1 LLCPIFL
8 LKETW
13 MTFEV
18 VYECPDGTPFPV
30 EWPDAAMTKHGWR
43 WDQLHNS
50 TPMTPLSQDLSGPK
64 SAGMIEAADHTGH
77 VFLGER
83 IYAHGYIFSRSPD
96 ATEKKRRLFKEI
108 AERDVISRMDRL
120 VQLSESS
127 YRPEVDVLTR
137 SLRSWA
143 NPDDTADSLMKRFDE
158 IEAIIGRLGELHE
171 LTMGLAN
178 TAAAQF
184 SRFCDE
190 EFGEDAVRI
199 AEAAIAGLSNES
211 FESADALWQLSRQVQ
226 SMPKVAELL
235 RERSAE
241 HFLDEVNGVE
251 NGGEFR
257 LLLDEFLDEWGQR
270 NESFNELAFQ
280 TWREDPRFVVSTV
293 AAYLDVTDDRSP
305 TAMNRRVAKAR
316 EAITAE
322 AEERLADPE
331 KIDAFRLV
339 QRRT

>member
-1 LLCPIFL
+1 
-8 LKETW
+8 
-13 MTFEV
+13 
-18 VYECPDGTPFPV
+18 
-30 EWPDAAMTKHGWR
+30 
-43 WDQLHNS
+43 
-50 TPMTPLSQDLSGPK
+50 
-64 SAGMIEAADHTGH
+64 
-77 VFLGER
+77 
-83 IYAHGYIFSRSPD
+83 
-96 ATEKKRRLFKEI
+96 
-108 AERDVISRMDRL
+108 
-120 VQLSESS
+120 
-127 YRPEVDVLTR
+127 
-137 SLRSWA
+137 
-143 NPDDTADSLMKRFDE
+143 MKRFDE
-158 IEAIIGRLGELHE
+158 IEAIIGRLEELHE

-184 SRFCDE
+184 SRFRDE

-211 FESADALWQLSRQVQ
+211 FESADALWQLSRQAQ

-235 RERSAE
+235 RERSSE

-257 LLLDEFLDEWGQR
+257 LLFDEFLDEWGQR